1 MKFLAAALAASVA
14 GATLVLGAP
23 PAPAA
28 ANVFCPITIAAV
40 SNLAILGRADTYG
53 VILDV
58 DPGDATSVRLRI
70 DSATTRYAVDFND
83 IGPIGETG
91 TRARRYFV
99 MPPGEKLMAAWV
111 ESTGLRPESRMEC
124 PITHPYAADAPA
136 PINPRT
142 LASMDAD
149 RRSIRDSFST
159 KTITVQPT
167 SFGAATVASCSQ
179 PFAPPRAILP
189 VQADLPPQARAVRA
203 TGTTIVRVDLDETS
217 SVVGSTVIRSSGYAP
232 LDRAALAAAQKS
244 SYRTESF
251 ACRPVASTYQFTV
264 TFGSAATPAN

>member
-1 MKFLAAALAASVA
+1 MKFLAAALAATVA
-14 GATLVLGAP
+14 GATLVLGSP
-23 PAPAA
+23 PKPAA
-28 ANVFCPITIAAV
+28 ANVFCPITIAAIA
-40 SNLAILGRADTYG
+40 NLAIVGQADTYG

-58 DPGDATSVRLRI
+58 DPSDVTSVRLRI

-83 IGPIGETG
+83 IGPIGETAA
-91 TRARRYFV
+91 RARRYFV
-99 MPPGEKLMAAWV
+99 MPPGEKLVAAWV

-124 PITHPYAADAPA
+124 PITRPYAADAPA

-142 LASMDAD
+142 LAANDVD

-159 KTITVQPT
+159 KTITAQPT
-167 SFGAATVASCSQ
+167 SFGPATTASCSQ

-189 VQADLPPQARAVRA
+189 VQADLPPAARAARA
-203 TGTTIVRVDLDETS
+203 TGTAIVRVDLDETS
-217 SVVGSTVIRSSGYAP
+217 SVVGSAVVRSSGYAP

-251 ACRPVASTYQFTV
+251 ACRPVASSYQFTV
-264 TFGSAATPAN
+264 TFGSIPAAAN